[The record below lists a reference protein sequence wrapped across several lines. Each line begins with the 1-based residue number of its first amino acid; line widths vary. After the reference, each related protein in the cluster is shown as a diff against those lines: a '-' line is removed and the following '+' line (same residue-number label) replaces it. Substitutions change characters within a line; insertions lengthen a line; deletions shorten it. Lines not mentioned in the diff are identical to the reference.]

1 MRFYEIRL
9 LDHFHSGG
17 FANNLLSNF
26 FFYTL
31 HPTVSL
37 CTKSS
42 TMSTKIALLEG
53 LAAHNHKALHQRKFD
68 GEDTS
73 LSNTQ

>member
-31 HPTVSL
+31 HPTGFAMYQVSNDVNQD
-37 CTKSS
+37 CTFGGARCSQPQGFAS
-42 TMSTKIALLEG
+42 AEI
-53 LAAHNHKALHQRKFD
+53 
-68 GEDTS
+68 
-73 LSNTQ
+73 